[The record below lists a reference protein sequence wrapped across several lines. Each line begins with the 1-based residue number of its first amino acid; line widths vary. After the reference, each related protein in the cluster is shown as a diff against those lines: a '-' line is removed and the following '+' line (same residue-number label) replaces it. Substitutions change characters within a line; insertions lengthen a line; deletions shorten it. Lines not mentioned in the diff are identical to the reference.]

1 MHVCVCGRAG
11 VRARGRA
18 GVRACG
24 RGARRAD
31 ADDGSLGVATE
42 AEAVAEASAECN
54 HVLER
59 TAWGVE
65 CRGVSDFGRSPRPQR
80 SLPWGQYWAVS
91 GAAFSFGVRTAASSL
106 AS

>member
-1 MHVCVCGRAG
+1 MGECEGECEG

-31 ADDGSLGVATE
+31 ADDGSLGVAAE
-42 AEAVAEASAECN
+42 AEAVAEASAERN

-59 TAWGVE
+59 TAWGGVE
-65 CRGVSDFGRSPRPQR
+65 CRGVVGDFGRSPRP
-80 SLPWGQYWAVS
+80 
-91 GAAFSFGVRTAASSL
+91 
-106 AS
+106 